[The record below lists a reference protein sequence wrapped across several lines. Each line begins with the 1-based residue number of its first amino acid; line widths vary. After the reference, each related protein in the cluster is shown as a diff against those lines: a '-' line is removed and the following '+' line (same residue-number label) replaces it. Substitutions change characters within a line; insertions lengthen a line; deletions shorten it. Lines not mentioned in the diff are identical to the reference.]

1 MLDAEGRAR
10 VEEVADDEDAVED
23 AESDEQ
29 LVEGVPQLGL
39 QHDQDGHE
47 IPGEAEYGDDDG
59 DHAVQ
64 PPSPI
69 LQNLEVEDQLHL
81 KLPTSKWGSEDL
93 QILQGSKALT
103 ISSYA
108 VMCLVDHL
116 VDHLKR
122 SAVPRRLCMVTL
134 LAKQTR
140 LNDYRCTC
148 LACH

>member
-64 PPSPI
+64 PPPPI
-69 LQNLEVEDQLHL
+69 LQNLEIEGQMHL
-81 KLPTSKWGSEDL
+81 KLPTNIAR
-93 QILQGSKALT
+93 QQG
-103 ISSYA
+103 
-108 VMCLVDHL
+108 
-116 VDHLKR
+116 
-122 SAVPRRLCMVTL
+122 
-134 LAKQTR
+134 
-140 LNDYRCTC
+140 LND
-148 LACH
+148 

>member
-64 PPSPI
+64 PPPPI

-93 QILQGSKALT
+93 QILQSSKALT

-108 VMCLVDHL
+108 AVCLVDHL
-116 VDHLKR
+116 ISFEK
-122 SAVPRRLCMVTL
+122 
-134 LAKQTR
+134 K
-140 LNDYRCTC
+140 RCTTKA
-148 LACH
+148 LHGYTAR